1 MSVLLSMKEIGKGF
15 TKRKKDGNEFIFV
28 SINIRGER
36 LGINLFPNENKN
48 QKADWN
54 AVIN

>member
-15 TKRKKDGNEFIFV
+15 TKRKKDGSEFIFV
-28 SINIRGER
+28 SLNIRGER

-48 QKADWN
+48 QNADWN